1 VSKSSAPRRALDK
14 AECMRRWH
22 ISRFEFVLRVI
33 VPPDVLP
40 DLVSLTIGRGYDTA
54 GIYVFHKLL
63 ADFGRGLVGAVC
75 VDYLPLFQISNW
87 TISAAMRLM
96 APLTKSLERSSR
108 EVKDVTWMLLVRI
121 VRTRS
126 MSLGMLL
133 RPTLRVTSL

>member
-63 ADFGRGLVGAVC
+63 ADFGRGLVGAVR
-75 VDYLPLFQISNW
+75 VDYLPLFQIFELDHFGGHE
-87 TISAAMRLM
+87 THGTPDKVAGKIE
-96 APLTKSLERSSR
+96 P
-108 EVKDVTWMLLVRI
+108 
-121 VRTRS
+121 
-126 MSLGMLL
+126 
-133 RPTLRVTSL
+133 